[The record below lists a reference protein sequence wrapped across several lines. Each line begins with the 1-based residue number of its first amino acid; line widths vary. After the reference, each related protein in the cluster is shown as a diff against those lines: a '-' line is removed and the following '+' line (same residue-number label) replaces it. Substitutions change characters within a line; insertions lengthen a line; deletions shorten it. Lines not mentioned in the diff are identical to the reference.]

1 MTAVLE
7 SFERPAAAIRSVL
20 NHRIWGPVLKVG
32 FGYLFLV
39 EGLVQFIFGRI
50 DIPFVE
56 IGFLELGRKDAPI
69 PRGTFLGGLVIG
81 ALYALF
87 AMGLILVYR
96 ANRIIN
102 FAQAQLGAVP
112 AVIALLLIARKG
124 WPWFAVLPI
133 VVFGS
138 IALGAGVEVAFIRRF
153 NKAPRLILTVVT
165 IGVGFLLLVL
175 EFFSKLWI
183 SGDLLQSSLTEFDTP
198 FKDFRWDMGVARLN
212 GDQIFAVIVVSA
224 IVFALGAFFKYTD
237 MGIAVRASAE
247 NGERASLLGI
257 PVNRVSMVV
266 WSLAALLS
274 AVGVF
279 LRVPIVG
286 LPLDGFIGPTL
297 LLYGLAAAVMARME
311 SLPTALFAGMFIGIV
326 DRAAIF
332 STNRASIAN
341 AVMFLVILAALL
353 IQRGKLSRAA
363 DAGVSTWQ
371 AVKEFRPIPT
381 ELRRVPD
388 VVTARTTL
396 AVVVGGLIIGLPFI
410 VGDLTTGA
418 ATKMLVFAM
427 VGVSLVILT
436 GWAGQ
441 ISLGQFAISGIGAA
455 VAGGLAANHRW
466 DFFLTIIV
474 AGLAGALV
482 AVVIGLP
489 AVRIQGLFLAVIT
502 LSFAFTVSNFVLTRE
517 FFGWLMPKEGLAV
530 ERPILYGKFDLNSES
545 KIGFFTLLPD
555 AKLYYVTLVFLV
567 LVLASAAALRKNR
580 SGRILIGVRDNGKA
594 MQAYG
599 VNLARTRLV
608 AFAISGFIAAIAG
621 ALFAYQQ
628 TSVDAGTYGPEYSIQ
643 LFVMSVIGGVGSL
656 GGALLGAAFVVGL
669 PLLPGLRDI
678 EIIDFLTSGVGVVG
692 ILYFMPGGLA
702 EGFYRIR
709 DNFLRKVAAKHNI
722 HVPSLVAD
730 SLVEEQEKQAEADV
744 ILAAEHRMVEGPDAV
759 ERVEVELIGCPAC
772 GARIPVDEAQHHAH
786 FRVNGDGDTEPA
798 YVPTSGGE
806 R

>member
-1 MTAVLE
+1 
-7 SFERPAAAIRSVL
+7 
-20 NHRIWGPVLKVG
+20 
-32 FGYLFLV
+32 
-39 EGLVQFIFGRI
+39 
-50 DIPFVE
+50 
-56 IGFLELGRKDAPI
+56 GFLELGRKGAPI
-69 PRGTFLGGLVIG
+69 PRGTFIGGLVIG
-81 ALYALF
+81 ALYAMI
-87 AMGLILVYR
+87 AIGLILVYR

-133 VVFGS
+133 VVIGPL
-138 IALGAGVEVAFIRRF
+138 ILGAGVEVAFIRRF
-153 NKAPRLILTVVT
+153 NRAPRLILTVVT

-183 SGDLLQSSLTEFDTP
+183 SGDLLQSSLATFNTP
-198 FKDFRWDMGVARLN
+198 FRTFRWRMGIATLN
-212 GDQIFAVIVVSA
+212 GDQIFAVVVVA
-224 IVFALGAFFKYTD
+224 VAVAALGAFFKYTD

-274 AVGVF
+274 SIGIF

-286 LPLDGFIGPTL
+286 LPLDGFVGHTL

-341 AVMFLVILAALL
+341 AVMFVVILVALL
-353 IQRGKLSRAA
+353 VQRGKLSRAA

-371 AVKEFRPIPT
+371 AVKEFRPIPA

-388 VVTARTTL
+388 VVRARAIT
-396 AVVVGGLIIGLPFI
+396 AVVVGAIILGLPYI
-410 VGDLTTGA
+410 VGDLNTGA
-418 ATKMLVFAM
+418 ATKMLMFAM

-455 VAGGLAANHRW
+455 VAGGLAANHGW
-466 DFFLTIIV
+466 DFFATLFV
-474 AGLAGALV
+474 AGIAGALV

-502 LSFAFTVSNFVLTRE
+502 LSFAFTVQHFVLTRE

-530 ERPILYGKFDLNSES
+530 ERPIMYGKFDLSTDTELGPLTIPAN
-545 KIGFFTLLPD
+545 
-555 AKLYYVTLVFLV
+555 AKLYYLTLAFLV
-567 LVLASAAALRKNR
+567 IVMASAAALRKNR

-594 MQAYG
+594 LQAYG

-608 AFAISGFIAAIAG
+608 AFAISGFIAALAG

-628 TSVDAGTYGPEYSIQ
+628 TSVDAGTYGAEYSIQ
-643 LFVMSVIGGVGSL
+643 LFVMAVIGGVGSL
-656 GGALLGAAFVVGL
+656 SGAILGAAFVVGL
-669 PLLPGLRDI
+669 PLLPILRDI
-678 EIIDFLTSGVGVVG
+678 EIIEFLTSGIGVVL

-702 EGFYRIR
+702 EGMYRIR
-709 DNFLRKVAAKHNI
+709 DNYLRKVAARHNI
-722 HVPSLVAD
+722 HVPSLIAD
-730 SLVEEQEKQAEADV
+730 SLVEEEEQKAEAGV
-744 ILAAEHRMVEGPDAV
+744 ILAAEHRMVEGPEPEEMV
-759 ERVEVELIGCPAC
+759 ELDLIGCPQC
-772 GARIPVDEAQHHAH
+772 GARVPVAEAQHHVH
-786 FRVNGDGDTEPA
+786 FKVDGETAEEPEYA
-798 YVPTSGGE
+798 PARRE
-806 R
+806 AP

>member
-1 MTAVLE
+1 MTATMEAL
-7 SFERPAAAIRSVL
+7 ERPVAAVRSVFA
-20 NHRIWGPVLKVG
+20 HRIAGPVLKVVL
-32 FGYLFLV
+32 GYLLLV
-39 EGLVQFIFGRI
+39 EGVVQAIFGRI
-50 DIPFVE
+50 DIPFIE
-56 IGFLELGRKDAPI
+56 IGFIELGRKSAPI
-69 PRGTFLGGLVIG
+69 PRGTFIGGLVIG
-81 ALYALF
+81 ALYAMF
-87 AMGLILVYR
+87 AIGLILVYR

-124 WPWFAVLPI
+124 WPWFSVLPI
-133 VVFGS
+133 VVIGS
-138 IALGAGVEVAFIRRF
+138 IVLGAGVEVAFIRRF
-153 NKAPRLILTVVT
+153 NRAPRLILTVVT

-183 SGDLLQSSLTEFDTP
+183 SGDLLQSSVAEFNTP
-198 FKDFRWDMGVARLN
+198 FKDIRWRMGIATLN
-212 GDQIFAVIVVSA
+212 GDQLFGVIVVA
-224 IVFALGAFFKYTD
+224 AVVVALGAFFKFTD

-274 AVGVF
+274 AIGVF

-286 LPLDGFIGPTL
+286 LPLDGFIGPSL
-297 LLYGLAAAVMARME
+297 LLYGLAAAVIARME

-341 AVMFLVILAALL
+341 AVMFVVILVALL
-353 IQRGKLSRAA
+353 VQRGSLSRAA
-363 DAGVSTWQ
+363 DTGVSTWQ
-371 AVKEFRPIPT
+371 AVKEFRPIPA
-381 ELRRVPD
+381 ELRSVPD
-388 VVTARTTL
+388 VVTARL
-396 AVVVGGLIIGLPFI
+396 VVSLVVGAIILGLPFI
-410 VGDLTTGA
+410 VGDLNTGA

-455 VAGGLAANHRW
+455 VAGGLAANHGW
-466 DFFLTIIV
+466 DFFATIFV
-474 AGLAGALV
+474 AGIAGALV

-502 LSFAFTVSNFVLTRE
+502 LSFAFTVANFVLTRE

-530 ERPILYGKFDLNSES
+530 ERPIMYGRFDLNAES
-545 KIGFFTLLPD
+545 KLGPVTFMPD
-555 AKLYYVTLVFLV
+555 AKLYYVTLAFLV
-567 LVLASAAALRKNR
+567 VILASATALRKNR

-594 MQAYG
+594 LQAYG

-608 AFAISGFIAAIAG
+608 AFAISGFIAAVAG

-628 TSVDAGTYGPEYSIQ
+628 TSVDAGTYGAEYSIQ
-643 LFVMSVIGGVGSL
+643 LFVMTVIGGIGSL
-656 GGALLGAAFVVGL
+656 AGALLGAAFVVGL
-669 PLLPGLRDI
+669 PLLPILRDI
-678 EIIDFLTSGVGVVG
+678 DIIEFLTSGIGVVV

-702 EGFYRIR
+702 EGMYRIR
-709 DNFLRKVAAKHNI
+709 DTFLRRVAAKHSI
-722 HVPSLVAD
+722 HVPSLIAD
-730 SLVEEQEKQAEADV
+730 SLVDQHEQEAEEDV
-744 ILAAEHRMVEGPDAV
+744 ILTADHQLLEATADS
-759 ERVEVELIGCPAC
+759 EVELIGCPAC
-772 GARIPVDEAQHHAH
+772 GARMPIAEVALHAH
-786 FRVNGDGDTEPA
+786 FRVDGDGEAPEPESEYA
-798 YVPTSGGE
+798 PARRGE
-806 R
+806 